1 MEDYN
6 YDYTIGSITRTKLFP
21 IEEGYDEPVVV
32 FLEIKSMNDLLST
45 GAFIISLD
53 LENYLKSGEKDKD
66 IDIKDDFLG
75 IKSYGRKTIEVDEAK
90 VRFNKE
96 SEKYEVYVRLGET
109 DMVSKKFVWKG
120 RVFNSLEDMVCQI

>member
-1 MEDYN
+1 MEDHN

-45 GAFIISLD
+45 GAFITSLD

>member
-1 MEDYN
+1 MEDHN

-32 FLEIKSMNDLLST
+32 FLDIKSMNDLLST

-90 VRFNKE
+90 VRFNKK

>member
-1 MEDYN
+1 MEDHN

-21 IEEGYDEPVVV
+21 IEEEYDEPVVV
-32 FLEIKSMNDLLST
+32 FLEIKYMNDLLST

>member
-1 MEDYN
+1 MEDHN